1 MAILLV
7 TNTTA
12 AVSVCFDVKDSVQTS
27 VVAPPDLIVTVKRC
41 HKFVF
46 SLFSDGYVCILLAS
60 LFLFCFDFK
69 GEFVECISLF
79 KMMIVLL
86 DD

>member
-12 AVSVCFDVKDSVQTS
+12 AVSVCFDVKDSVQKS
-27 VVAPPDLIVTVKRC
+27 VVAPPELIVTVKRC

-46 SLFSDGYVCILLAS
+46 SLFSDGCVCILLAS

-69 GEFVECISLF
+69 GEFVD
-79 KMMIVLL
+79 VLACSK
-86 DD
+86 